1 MPFAEYILLALLG
14 STGAAAPGVTP
25 SSPSIRTL
33 DADAIAQ
40 PSGGAAGEGYF
51 NAGIGLLEQA
61 TGGSTDKGA
70 GTGRKGRHPQ
80 SARRSHRAA
89 RRHHR
94 TSHTSGKRQH

>member
-1 MPFAEYILLALLG
+1 MAFVEYILLAVLG
-14 STGAAAPGVTP
+14 STGAAASGAP

-40 PSGGAAGEGYF
+40 PSGGAAGECYV
-51 NAGIGLLEQA
+51 NAGIALQA

-80 SARRSHRAA
+80 SARRSHRAH

-94 TSHTSGKRQH
+94 TSHTSGNRQH